1 VDTVICFKSQKR
13 VFSLGFEKSHS
24 FCCAAGVEGERIVDV
39 AAGGVAVFCIGLEG
53 SDEVR
58 AIFPTRRKAGNGP
71 MGSRGAAFRESCFLP
86 ATFYLARTH
95 QVPTLGSLSKKCNQS
110 HL

>member
-1 VDTVICFKSQKR
+1 MFFKSQKR

-24 FCCAAGVEGERIVDV
+24 SCCAAGDWDGKIVDV
-39 AAGGVAVFCIGLEG
+39 AAGGVAVSCSGLRE
-53 SDEVR
+53 SDGAW
-58 AIFPTRRKAGNGP
+58 AISPVPHITGNGP
-71 MGSRGAAFRESCFLP
+71 TGSRGAAVRESCCQS
-86 ATFYLARTH
+86 AMFYLARTH